1 MHGNSRALDLGTE
14 MDEET
19 KKAVLTELRVPL
31 WPTAAK
37 ALGCG
42 RSTAYKEFAEGR
54 IPGAYRV
61 GNKIMVPT
69 AALRRLL
76 QIEEAA

>member
-1 MHGNSRALDLGTE
+1 MDDETKRALT
-14 MDEET
+14 
-19 KKAVLTELRVPL
+19 TELRVPL
-31 WPTAAK
+31 WPTACK

-42 RSTAYKEFAEGR
+42 RNTGYREFAEGR

>member
-1 MHGNSRALDLGTE
+1 
-14 MDEET
+14 MDDET
-19 KKAVLTELRVPL
+19 KKAVMTELRVPL
-31 WPTAAK
+31 WPTAAR

-42 RSTAYKEFAEGR
+42 RNTAYKIHAKGE

-69 AALRRLL
+69 ASLRRLL
-76 QIEEAA
+76 GLDTMKAA

>member
-1 MHGNSRALDLGTE
+1 MDDDTRTALTC
-14 MDEET
+14 
-19 KKAVLTELRVPL
+19 ELRVPL

-37 ALGCG
+37 ALGVG
-42 RSTAYKEFAEGR
+42 RNTAYKIFARGE

-69 AALRRLL
+69 SALRRLL
-76 QIEEAA
+76 QVEHDYQGR